1 VDGFSFEPTGAD
13 EGVAAAIRV
22 LADKQ
27 RILVF
32 TGAGIS
38 TESGIPDFRGP
49 DGVWT
54 RVDPAEFTLSRFLE
68 NPETRRRSWQMRK
81 ESGVLDAEPNG
92 AHLALVALWES
103 GKMLA
108 VVTQNIDGLHQRS
121 GLPARAVVELHGNAH
136 QAICIECR
144 DKTPTTEVLER
155 VANGEADPAC
165 RQCGGILKPDVV
177 LFEEAMPVLAMSRA
191 MHLAYDADAVISI
204 GSTLGVFPAAAV
216 PMRAAETGAALVIV
230 NQGETELDDLAD
242 VIVAGPAGE
251 IVPALVAALTGSPP
265 LGN

>member
-1 VDGFSFEPTGAD
+1 VDAFSFAPGGAA
-13 EGVAAAIRV
+13 EGMAAAVRL

-49 DGVWT
+49 NGVWT
-54 RVDPAEFTLSRFLE
+54 RVDPAEFTLSRFLD
-68 NPETRRRSWQMRK
+68 NPETRRRSWLMRR
-81 ESGVLDAEPNG
+81 ESGILDAEPNS
-92 AHLALVALWES
+92 AHIALVKLWGS
-103 GKMLA
+103 GRVLA

-121 GLPARAVVELHGNAH
+121 GLPDRAVIELHGNAH
-136 QAICIECR
+136 LAVCVECR
-144 DKTPTTEVLER
+144 DKTPTTEVLAR
-155 VANGEADPAC
+155 VAAGDADPDC
-165 RQCGGILKPDVV
+165 RKCGGILKPDVV

-204 GSTLGVFPAAAV
+204 GSTLGVYPAAAV

-242 VIVAGPAGE
+242 VIVDGPAGE
-251 IVPALVAALTGSPP
+251 VVPALVAALTGGAPQI
-265 LGN
+265 